1 MELVSEKS
9 FNRKLIS
16 EYKSL
21 LKVSYQDLSK
31 SDKLLIRKSLDLAVK
46 AHSNQTRKSG
56 IAYVFHPLSVAKI
69 VAQKAENIKSPTLTL
84 FTGTPFARA
93 LSLLSPVA

>member
-56 IAYVFHPLSVAKI
+56 IPYVFHPYQL
-69 VAQKAENIKSPTLTL
+69 QK
-84 FTGTPFARA
+84 
-93 LSLLSPVA
+93 LLLRKLV

>member
-9 FNRKLIS
+9 LNRKLIS

-31 SDKLLIRKSLDLAVK
+31 SDILLIRKSFDLAVK

-56 IAYVFHPLSVAKI
+56 IPYVFHPLSVAKI
-69 VAQKAENIKSPTLTL
+69 VAQKIINPS
-84 FTGTPFARA
+84 
-93 LSLLSPVA
+93 